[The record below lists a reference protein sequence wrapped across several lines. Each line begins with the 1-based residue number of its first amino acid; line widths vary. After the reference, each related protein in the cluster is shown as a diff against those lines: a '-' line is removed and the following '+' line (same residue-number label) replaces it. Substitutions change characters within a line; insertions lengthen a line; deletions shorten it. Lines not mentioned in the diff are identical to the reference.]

1 MVARPESIA
10 TKQKIIE
17 QSSKWFGKKINTF
30 KIDIYLEESLQ
41 STSFFIGV
49 DRFCF
54 ELVNAF
60 LVLLVPKASDGRKRC
75 ETPLGNARCLENRS
89 DRQKNGL
96 CAGSIESFQRKFVR
110 DVIYFKFCHT
120 QFFVWDDVI
129 DFVQRMNK
137 SFEKPLNFR
146 SSFYYS
152 N

>member
-96 CAGSIESFQRKFVR
+96 CAGWIESFQHKFVH
-110 DVIYFKFCHT
+110 DVICFMF
-120 QFFVWDDVI
+120 
-129 DFVQRMNK
+129 
-137 SFEKPLNFR
+137 
-146 SSFYYS
+146 
-152 N
+152 